1 MVNYDIIIPND
12 KIKYVIDS
20 ELELVNVL
28 ADFISAPNVPPTH
41 LKFSITICV
50 FFQKDGLTAIATA
63 QEIKKD
69 ETETKDF
76 VKTQEN
82 SEMIEGATKRH
93 DRDRAKQKTNAKAKS
108 KTRPLGGKREKK
120 ASDGKDELGD
130 TEKMDS
136 DVAVATKNANMANHY
151 KPELEHCNCYSRIH
165 KHYCNIL
172 KRPMDLSTINEKMKN
187 GKYTD
192 AAMFAKGVRKV
203 WKHYLTFNTSG
214 SPLYCVTDNLS
225 KQFKKKFSRVLKY
238 QTNGAYVRAEIN
250 TKTIIS
256 TIKNEEFMP

>member
-1 MVNYDIIIPND
+1 FQTRTSLTLFDWLQIANNPSNND
-12 KIKYVIDS
+12 DEY
-20 ELELVNVL
+20 
-28 ADFISAPNVPPTH
+28 
-41 LKFSITICV
+41 LKEPIEHAS
-50 FFQKDGLTAIATA
+50 
-63 QEIKKD
+63 
-69 ETETKDF
+69 
-76 VKTQEN
+76 N
-82 SEMIEGATKRH
+82 SNNNN
-93 DRDRAKQKTNAKAKS
+93 DRSRK
-108 KTRPLGGKREKK
+108 GKRANTGDSNDSNSNNNSARQDHLEANEKK
-120 ASDGKDELGD
+120 KKPVVTRTNWGD
-130 TEKMDS
+130 TEEMES